1 LVKQWTEFRFAFST
15 MQIVIKSISSV
26 LEITGAL
33 EPSAYFCS
41 GPEFL
46 NIVSAYFT
54 LIGQGLFTT
63 DNLYDA
69 TYDIIT
75 CASQVNI
82 EVSNRVI
89 LLLDSITIGI
99 KSFQMACGAEFIIIQ
114 QKLIQIVT
122 IPVSSLQIEGTEF
135 NEEGEV
141 ITYSMGSEGTP
152 GDVTIIDERILVLRE
167 TLTKLQTV
175 MRCIDAAIRFDFS
188 GLTVTESVEP
198 GIFLMDLNSIILDL
212 SVDITYINIEVFER
226 FITFELLFAPSGRQ
240 LESLEGIKST
250 VFSYCS
256 MLAAEVS
263 QSQSTKQDISDN
275 TIMESELTVLEQK
288 SVTVQT
294 QIETY
299 NSMLIS
305 ISILVETCARENTN
319 SAVEFFNK
327 IFGFYITL
335 VSEDNISIEALN
347 QFSSDLDALQ
357 ANGIRCISG
366 SFEIVFVI
374 VKIAITIY
382 IEVSTL
388 ILAMVNEAILDISGQ
403 CPSGYELGDWNN
415 GEGECC
421 CDPDAQPEEPT
432 FVLEEPVLIP
442 PMYEEPVLING
453 EEPFLINGEEPVLIS
468 GEEPIPISS
477 MEEPIPIYL
486 MEEPIPINGNF
497 SGYGEEPIE
506 IPLWE
511 EPVLI
516 GGEEP
521 VLIGGEEPILIGG
534 EEPIPIFMFEE
545 PVLIPEKEP
554 ISGPPPSLPTVPPYK
569 PAPPKPEKKFCKCR
583 KNNTTGSTSAPG
595 PVPSPVP
602 TPPSPSP
609 SVPSPAPIPPSP
621 APIPPSPAP
630 IPPSPSPI
638 PPSPITIAP
647 SPVPPPPSGATVP
660 ITPIAPS
667 PSPESSKPQ
676 PSQGF
681 TPSFMT
687 PSGTTG
693 QVPYKLT
700 KTTAAPMGSIPFKI
714 PKSTTAS
721 PQVKGQLPFK
731 LPTGSTPKPQ
741 SLLKRVAKAAKSR
754 L

>member
-453 EEPFLINGEEPVLIS
+453 EEPILINGEEPIIIN
-468 GEEPIPISS
+468 GEEPI
-477 MEEPIPIYL
+477 MEEPIPIYD
-486 MEEPIPINGNF
+486 MEEPIPINGNG
-497 SGYGEEPIE
+497 SGFWEEPIL
-506 IPLWE
+506 ISMFE
-511 EPVLI
+511 EPILI

-521 VLIGGEEPILIGG
+521 VLIGGEEPMLIGG
-534 EEPIPIFMFEE
+534 EEPIPIYMFEE
-545 PVLIPEKEP
+545 PILITDDMQTTVPQ
-554 ISGPPPSLPTVPPYK
+554 PTIPVVPPYE

-583 KNNTTGSTSAPG
+583 KTDLVTPG
-595 PVPSPVP
+595 PSPSPAVPSP
-602 TPPSPSP
+602 TP
-609 SVPSPAPIPPSP
+609 SVPSPTPTAPSP
-621 APIPPSPAP
+621 TPVGPSPTP
-630 IPPSPSPI
+630 TIPSPSPTPTVPSPTPFVPTLTSEI
-638 PPSPITIAP
+638 MPPSPTQ
-647 SPVPPPPSGATVP
+647 G
-660 ITPIAPS
+660 TPNT
-667 PSPESSKPQ
+667 
-676 PSQGF
+676 GF
-681 TPSFMT
+681 TPSIMT
-687 PSGTTG
+687 VTETTG
-693 QVPYKLT
+693 QIPFKLT
-700 KTTAAPMGSIPFKI
+700 KTTGQPMGSLPFKLPKNTTLPPVDMGQLPFKI
-714 PKSTTAS
+714 PKM
-721 PQVKGQLPFK
+721 
-731 LPTGSTPKPQ
+731 STPLPG
-741 SLLKRVAKAAKSR
+741 
-754 L
+754 